1 MKQWFSSHFQRLFI
15 IFKLLFYSSYTY
27 SSDSSVS
34 YCIHFYLL
42 LYVMRFCRCRWGFIS
57 EVLQNVA
64 GSWWLWIIPDDVGVI
79 QNKHTSFD
87 TRGRNLCVC
96 AEPRWRKELKCQS
109 LKTKP
114 REVRALNL
122 LRTFVERERV
132 NSDEEEIISTQST
145 FYPVGLLRRMEM
157 SGILSSSSSS
167 SRRLATFLWHSARR
181 RSFST
186 FHRFALIAD
195 EWGRESATHRV
206 KQ

>member
-1 MKQWFSSHFQRLFI
+1 MRFFLRGSAERRRIVLIVNNSWWCR
-15 IFKLLFYSSYTY
+15 
-27 SSDSSVS
+27 SDSEQTHKFLSLVS
-34 YCIHFYLL
+34 QPQREKLVCLF
-42 LYVMRFCRCRWGFIS
+42 
-57 EVLQNVA
+57 
-64 GSWWLWIIPDDVGVI
+64 WITLE
-79 QNKHTSFD
+79 K
-87 TRGRNLCVC
+87 
-96 AEPRWRKELKCQS
+96 KCQS
-109 LKTKP
+109 LKAKP

-122 LRTFVERERV
+122 LRTFSERGGRERE
-132 NSDEEEIISTQST
+132 NSDEEENISTQIT

-167 SRRLATFLWHSARR
+167 SSSLRLATFLWHAARR

>member
-1 MKQWFSSHFQRLFI
+1 MQMRFHLRGFAERRRIVVIVNNSRWCR
-15 IFKLLFYSSYTY
+15 
-27 SSDSSVS
+27 SDSEQT
-34 YCIHFYLL
+34 HKFRHEREKL
-42 LYVMRFCRCRWGFIS
+42 
-57 EVLQNVA
+57 
-64 GSWWLWIIPDDVGVI
+64 
-79 QNKHTSFD
+79 
-87 TRGRNLCVC
+87 VC
-96 AEPRWRKELKCQS
+96 LFWTTLEKKLKCQS

>member
-1 MKQWFSSHFQRLFI
+1 MQMR
-15 IFKLLFYSSYTY
+15 FYLRGFAERRRIVVIVNNSRWCR
-27 SSDSSVS
+27 SDSEQTHKFLPLD
-34 YCIHFYLL
+34 C
-42 LYVMRFCRCRWGFIS
+42 
-57 EVLQNVA
+57 
-64 GSWWLWIIPDDVGVI
+64 
-79 QNKHTSFD
+79 D

-167 SRRLATFLWHSARR
+167 SRRLATFLWHAAWR